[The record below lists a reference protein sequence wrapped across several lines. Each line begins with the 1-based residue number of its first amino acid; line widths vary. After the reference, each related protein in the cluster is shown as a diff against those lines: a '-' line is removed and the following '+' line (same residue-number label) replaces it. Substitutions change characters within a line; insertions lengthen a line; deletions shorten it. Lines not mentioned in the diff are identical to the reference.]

1 LKSELEREKRRE
13 AKKDFS
19 HSFEMMD
26 KGEQMTGVVAGGS
39 TRPLVHDKLL
49 DIGAYWHV
57 GSNARRPQS
66 PTRKEQQ

>member
-1 LKSELEREKRRE
+1 
-13 AKKDFS
+13 
-19 HSFEMMD
+19 MMD
-26 KGEQMTGVVAGGS
+26 KGEQMTGVLARGS